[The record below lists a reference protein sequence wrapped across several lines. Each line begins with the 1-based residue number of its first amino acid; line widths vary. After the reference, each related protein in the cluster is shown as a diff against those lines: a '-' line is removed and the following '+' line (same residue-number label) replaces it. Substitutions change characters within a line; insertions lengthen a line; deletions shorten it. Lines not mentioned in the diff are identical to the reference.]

1 MLYAPVS
8 SRDPLCRTGGR
19 GNLSRRTFP
28 HPVDMA
34 TLLLLNQRY
43 TAFVLTAFVAL
54 AALLG
59 AIFYSSWLFVLA
71 AVAGALFLLG
81 LRDLRQRKHS
91 ILRNYPIVGHL
102 RFLLESFRPEIR
114 QYIIESDHDEVPFS
128 RQARALVYQ
137 RAKGDEDKRPFGTTE
152 NVYGSGYAWLTHSA
166 TPVTIADT
174 DFRVRIG
181 GPACKQ
187 PYSASLYN
195 ISAMSFGS
203 LSANAILALNSG
215 ARKGGFAHD
224 TGEGGISRH
233 HRQGGGDLIFQV
245 ASGYFGCRDAEG
257 RFSPEK
263 FAALATDPQIRM
275 IEIKLSQGAKPGH
288 GGMLPASKI
297 SSEIAEARGV
307 PMGIDCVSPAAHST
321 FSTPIGLME
330 FVGQLRELSG
340 GKPVGFKLCIGHRR
354 EFMSMVKAML
364 KTGIVPDFIVV
375 DGAEGG
381 TGAAPVEF
389 ANRVGMPMLEGLTFV
404 HNTLRGAGIRDQV
417 RIGAAGKIIS
427 AFDIA
432 RAIALGADW
441 CNAARGFM
449 FAIGCI
455 QAQACHTNRCPVG
468 LATQDKLRQ
477 RAIDVGDKSDRVAR
491 FHRNT
496 MKALGEIAGAAGLSN
511 PSDFMP
517 YHFMFRQT
525 DNEFLDGNEAY
536 PYLPEGFLVADVR
549 IPELADWY
557 SRWGR
562 ADAESFAPPE
572 IPHGPF
578 QPRLREARPVHSV
591 L

>member
-1 MLYAPVS
+1 MVIY
-8 SRDPLCRTGGR
+8 
-19 GNLSRRTFP
+19 
-28 HPVDMA
+28 
-34 TLLLLNQRY
+34 QRY
-43 TAFVLTAFVAL
+43 MVFACVVLITLFAVAGVLRYSLWFLPVVATSGAL
-54 AALLG
+54 AALG
-59 AIFYSSWLFVLA
+59 VHD
-71 AVAGALFLLG
+71 LL
-81 LRDLRQRKHS
+81 QRRHS
-91 ILRNYPIVGHL
+91 ILRNYPIIGHL
-102 RFLLESFRPEIR
+102 RFIVESFRPEIR
-114 QYIIESDHDEVPFS
+114 QYLIEGDRDAEPFS
-128 RQARALVYQ
+128 RQDRGLVYQ
-137 RAKGDEDKRPFGTTE
+137 RAKGVEDKRPFGTIE

-166 TPVTIADT
+166 TPVVIQDT

-181 GPACKQ
+181 GSACRQ
-187 PYSASLYN
+187 PYDASLYN

-203 LSANAILALNSG
+203 LSANAIRALNTG
-215 ARKGGFAHD
+215 AKKGGFAHD
-224 TGEGGISRH
+224 TGEGGISRY
-233 HRQGGGDLIFQV
+233 HRQGGGDLVYQV
-245 ASGYFGCRDAEG
+245 ASGYFGCRNDDG
-257 RFSPEK
+257 SFSPEK
-263 FAALATDPQIRM
+263 FAELAADPQIKM
-275 IEIKLSQGAKPGH
+275 IEVKLSQGAKPGH

-297 SSEIAEARGV
+297 SAEIAQARGI

-330 FVGQLRELSG
+330 FIGQLRELSG

-364 KTGIVPDFIVV
+364 KTGIIPDFIVV

-404 HNTLRGAGIRDQV
+404 HNALRGAGIRHEV

-432 RAIALGADW
+432 RTLALGADW

-455 QAQACHTNRCPVG
+455 QAQSCHTNKCPVG
-468 LATQDKLRQ
+468 IATQEQARQ

-496 MKALGEIAGAAGLSN
+496 MRALGEIAGAAGLSD
-511 PSDFMP
+511 PRDFMP
-517 YHFMFRQT
+517 YHFMFRQK

-536 PYLPEGFLVADVR
+536 PYLPEGFLVSGGEE

-557 SRWGR
+557 SRWDR
-562 ADAESFAPPE
+562 ATAESFAPPE

-578 QPRLREARPVHSV
+578 MRRNVGQARDASLSLVAR
-591 L
+591 

>member
-1 MLYAPVS
+1 MKAL
-8 SRDPLCRTGGR
+8 
-19 GNLSRRTFP
+19 LSY
-28 HPVDMA
+28 
-34 TLLLLNQRY
+34 QRY
-43 TAFVLTAFVAL
+43 AAFLVTALVL
-54 AALLG
+54 AASLFG
-59 AIFYSSWLFVLA
+59 AVFYDAWLFVVA
-71 AVAGALFLLG
+71 AVAGALFVLG
-81 LRDLRQRKHS
+81 IHDLRQHRHS
-91 ILRNYPIVGHL
+91 ILRNYPVVGHL

-114 QYIIESDHDEVPFS
+114 QYMIESDHDEVPFS

-137 RAKGDEDKRPFGTTE
+137 RAKGDEDKRPFGTIE

-166 TPVTIADT
+166 TPVHIADT
-174 DFRVRIG
+174 DFRVRVG
-181 GPACKQ
+181 GPACRQ

-203 LSANAILALNSG
+203 LSGNAILALNTG

-224 TGEGGISRH
+224 TGEGGISRY
-233 HRQGGGDLIFQV
+233 HRQGGGDLIYQV
-245 ASGYFGCRDAEG
+245 ASGYFGCRNDDG
-257 RFSPEK
+257 SFSPER
-263 FAALATDPQIRM
+263 FAELAADPQIRM

-297 SSEIAEARGV
+297 SPEIAEARGI
-307 PMGIDCVSPAAHST
+307 PMGVDCVSPAAHAT
-321 FSTPIGLME
+321 FSTPAGLMR
-330 FVGQLRELSG
+330 FVGQLRALSD

-354 EFMSMVKAML
+354 EFMGMVKAML

-417 RIGAAGKIIS
+417 RVGAAGKIVS

-441 CNAARGFM
+441 CNAARGYM

-455 QAQACHTNRCPVG
+455 QAQACHTNKCPVG
-468 LATQDKLRQ
+468 IATQDPLRQ
-477 RAIDVGDKSDRVAR
+477 RAVDVGDKSDRVAR
-491 FHRNT
+491 FHHNT
-496 MKALGEIAGAAGLSN
+496 MKALGEIAGAAGLSH

-517 YHFMFRQT
+517 YHFMFRQK

-536 PYLPEGFLVADVR
+536 PYLPEGFLVGAQE
-549 IPELADWY
+549 IPELADWHA
-557 SRWGR
+557 RWDR
-562 ADAESFAPPE
+562 ASADSFAPPE

-578 QPRLREARPVHSV
+578 QNRKAA
-591 L
+591 

>member
-1 MLYAPVS
+1 V
-8 SRDPLCRTGGR
+8 TTI
-19 GNLSRRTFP
+19 LSY
-28 HPVDMA
+28 
-34 TLLLLNQRY
+34 QRY
-43 TAFVLTAFVAL
+43 TVFVSVAL
-54 AALLG
+54 ITFASLAGAAL
-59 AIFYSSWLFVLA
+59 YSKWLLVP
-71 AVAGALFLLG
+71 AVIAGALFLLG
-81 LRDLRQRKHS
+81 VHDVRQRRHS
-91 ILRNYPIVGHL
+91 ILRNYPVVGHL

-114 QYIIESDHDEVPFS
+114 QYIIEGDHDEVPFS
-128 RQARALVYQ
+128 RQDRGLVYQ
-137 RAKGDEDKRPFGTTE
+137 RAKGVEDKRPFGTIE

-181 GPACKQ
+181 GSACRQ

-203 LSANAILALNSG
+203 LSANAILALNTG

-224 TGEGGISRH
+224 TGEGSISRY
-233 HRQGGGDLIFQV
+233 HRQGGGDLICQI
-245 ASGYFGCRDAEG
+245 ASGYFGCRNDDG
-257 RFSPEK
+257 SFSPEK
-263 FAALATDPQIRM
+263 FRVLAADPQIKM

-297 SSEIAEARGV
+297 SEEIAEARGI
-307 PMGIDCVSPAAHST
+307 PMGVDCVSPAAHST
-321 FSTPIGLME
+321 FSTPIGLMK
-330 FVGQLRELSG
+330 FIDQLRTLSD

-364 KTGIVPDFIVV
+364 ETGIMPDFIVV

-389 ANRVGMPMLEGLTFV
+389 ANRVGMPMLEALTFV
-404 HNTLRGAGIRDQV
+404 HNTLRGAGIRDEI
-417 RIGAAGKIIS
+417 RIGAAGKIIT

-432 RAIALGADW
+432 RTLALGADW
-441 CNAARGFM
+441 CNAARSFM

-455 QAQACHTNRCPVG
+455 QAQACHTNCCPVG
-468 LATQDKLRQ
+468 IATQDKGRQ
-477 RAIDVGDKSDRVAR
+477 RAIDVGDKSERVAR

-496 MKALGEIAGAAGLSN
+496 MKALGEIAGAAGLTN

-517 YHFMFRQT
+517 YHFMFRQK

-536 PYLPEGFLVADVR
+536 PYLPEGFLVAGKE
-549 IPELADWY
+549 IPELSEWY
-557 SRWGR
+557 SRWDR
-562 ADAESFAPPE
+562 ANAQSFAPPE

-578 QPRLREARPVHSV
+578 QRRRAA
-591 L
+591 